1 MFDAMLQRHTEKGD
15 SLLARTRI
23 VQTPRATESYD
34 RGQDAPFIT
43 MDNNSTALYSRTNGL
58 RYSMNELP
66 LTTATVEL
74 GMHLQEAGSY
84 TIAMNVRGEAY
95 QGLHLWLKDTETGTE
110 TDLLTDSYTFTM
122 SEPCTLNNR
131 FVLSL
136 NDGITSVP
144 TIETKTQQAAQQ
156 IYDLQGRRV
165 NTPGKGLYI
174 KNGKKVTQY

>member
-1 MFDAMLQRHTEKGD
+1 
-15 SLLARTRI
+15 
-23 VQTPRATESYD
+23 
-34 RGQDAPFIT
+34 
-43 MDNNSTALYSRTNGL
+43 
-58 RYSMNELP
+58 
-66 LTTATVEL
+66 
-74 GMHLQEAGSY
+74 
-84 TIAMNVRGEAY
+84 
-95 QGLHLWLKDTETGTE
+95 
-110 TDLLTDSYTFTM
+110 M

-174 KNGKKVTQY
+174 KNGIWECQNSRTVTGPAVLVSGYIGDGPFVSVPLFHFYLVLIVQQIFFIF